1 MTDEQLVLQALAEA
15 EKGLAEGGL
24 PIGSVLADRSGEIV
38 ARGHNMRVQTGDPT
52 AHAEMN
58 AIRKASKKLGTF
70 DLSGCEIY
78 TTCMPCPMCL
88 GAIKWSNIKIVYY
101 GASSKDADAIGFR
114 DEEFYEKDVLE
125 LNNIDREA
133 CLEPFKAWSTKEDR
147 IIY

>member
-1 MTDEQLVLQALAEA
+1 MNEFMFQAVKEAFKGVEHNHGGPFGAVVVKNGKIVSKAHNQVVKTD
-15 EKGLAEGGL
+15 
-24 PIGSVLADRSGEIV
+24 
-38 ARGHNMRVQTGDPT
+38 DPT

-133 CLEPFKAWSTKEDR
+133 CLEPFKAWSAKEDR